1 MATRTFTFDTD
12 SDYPPVSDLVV
23 NVGASFT
30 CTYTVTTPSG
40 SAYDFTGFTTSS
52 AQMAKHVGTA
62 ATQTFTVGFSSA
74 LDGKIFIGLTTTQT
88 DALTDGRYKYDVNV
102 RSGVGTVYR
111 LVEGDILV
119 RGGISSTL

>member
-52 AQMAKHVGTA
+52 AQMAKHVGCLLYTSPSPRDA
-62 ATQTFTVGFSSA
+62 HESRMPSSA
-74 LDGKIFIGLTTTQT
+74 
-88 DALTDGRYKYDVNV
+88 
-102 RSGVGTVYR
+102 
-111 LVEGDILV
+111 
-119 RGGISSTL
+119 